1 MNMQRP
7 ANRYLLAALCVLLFL
22 LGQMF
27 QQVAYRFWIPSPDD
41 PASALL
47 VYLKRAD
54 QLRAIILIFSIL
66 ILLIPYIVVAQRF
79 RQVAPLTSAVGLIGG
94 IAFIGFE
101 LTARSIDLFLVG
113 QQWAHQFQAAAVP
126 SAREIILQRFQLW
139 NDFVHA
145 WYFPLLLSHFV
156 SSCGFCLATWNSEGW
171 YRLGP
176 IAFLLNGL
184 RLIGRIL
191 SMFAGQ
197 RWLESLNN
205 NTYFPAVLVVNL
217 MLTVWFLLLAKEQ
230 RAGLKEHPASVRRP
244 FPSVT

>member
-1 MNMQRP
+1 MNVRYPNGNELQDR
-7 ANRYLLAALCVLLFL
+7 RYLLAAFCILLFL
-22 LGQMF
+22 LGQTF
-27 QQVAYRFWIPSPDD
+27 QQVAYRLWIPSPED

-47 VYLKRAD
+47 VSFQRGD

-79 RQVAPLTSAVGLIGG
+79 RQVAPLASTVGLIGG

-101 LTARSIDLFLVG
+101 ITARSIDLFLVG
-113 QQWAHQFQAAAVP
+113 QQWARQFQAATVP
-126 SAREIILQRFQLW
+126 SAREMILQRFQLW

-145 WYFPLLLSHFV
+145 WYFPLLLSHLAL
-156 SSCGFCLATWNSEGW
+156 SCGFCLATWKSEGW

-176 IAFLLNGL
+176 LAFLLNGL
-184 RLIGRIL
+184 RLVGRIL

-205 NTYFPAVLVVNL
+205 TAYFPAVLVINV
-217 MLTVWFLLLAKEQ
+217 MLIVWFLLLAKEKD
-230 RAGLKEHPASVRRP
+230 AVRSLP
-244 FPSVT
+244 